1 MSDVMFPLE
10 GVMLESLRCI
20 VPKRKERVR
29 LNRGTFFQEAATEAV
44 DTVHRQE
51 ETYKE
56 KERA

>member
-1 MSDVMFPLE
+1 
-10 GVMLESLRCI
+10 MLESLRCI